1 MNEFNK
7 TNNLDYDIRTINS
20 LNITLDK
27 IREII
32 LNFLSIF
39 NRDYYFSYE
48 NYENIDKWYGVLSFY
63 SVYFQLS
70 IEIIPLNQQDTFDI
84 EIYANYYENKSI
96 DMANIQ
102 YVNRY
107 IFSLIFNDLNK
118 ILSYDELFSY
128 ELEYLN
134 KFKDY
139 VIRFYNDDNTFSE
152 KDVIYSMNLIKL
164 ISNESNDNDFYI
176 SQILCKIMIKD
187 DIDHLY
193 DEDMIKITLKLL
205 NNNEYYIIRSSI
217 FILSCICRNKSC
229 HNIIY
234 SYDILPYLF
243 QNSFD
248 APIGIIDTNRDTIKI
263 ISNIICNLTY
273 PIQTLA
279 ITNSSKGVNYL
290 YLMLN
295 WLINSLLNDRILKIY
310 QEKICIYL
318 NIPCPDLQENY
329 YQTLM
334 KFLNNPNH
342 RNILNSDIELI
353 KNNLEIN
360 IV

>member
-1 MNEFNK
+1 MSEFNQ

-20 LNITLDK
+20 LDISLDK

-32 LNFLSIF
+32 LNFLWIF

-48 NYENIDKWYGVLSFY
+48 NYENIDKWYGVFSFY

-70 IEIIPLNQQDTFDI
+70 IEIIPSNQQDKFDI
-84 EIYANYYENKSI
+84 EIYADYYENKSI

-102 YVNRY
+102 CVNRY
-107 IFSLIFNDLNK
+107 IFSVIFNDLNK

-128 ELEYLN
+128 ELEYLD

-139 VIRFYNDDNTFSE
+139 VIHYYNDDITFPE
-152 KDVIYSMNLIKL
+152 KDVIDTLDLIKL
-164 ISNESNDNDFYI
+164 ISNESNENDFYI
-176 SQILCKIMIKD
+176 SQMLCKITIKD

-193 DEDMIKITLKLL
+193 DEDIVKIILKLL
-205 NNNEYYIIRSSI
+205 NNNDYYIIRSSI

-248 APIGIIDTNRDTIKI
+248 APICIIDTYRDSMKI
-263 ISNIICNLTY
+263 IFNIICNLIY

-279 ITNSSKGVNYL
+279 TTTSSNGDNYL
-290 YLMLN
+290 QIMLN
-295 WLINSLLNDRILKIY
+295 WLINSLLNDRILKMY
-310 QEKICIYL
+310 QEKICMYL
-318 NIPCPDLQENY
+318 NIPCPNPQENY
-329 YQTLM
+329 HKTLI
-334 KFLNNPNH
+334 KFLNNENH
-342 RNILNSDIELI
+342 RNILDSDIEFI
-353 KNNLEIN
+353 KINLEKI